1 VTWLDDRLYRQI
13 VAEAPDAVICADRD
27 GVIRLWNRGAEMM
40 FGFAAAEALGR
51 TLDLIIPAK
60 LRERHWQGYR
70 QVMATGRTRYGR
82 ELLAVPGM
90 HRDGRTLSLE
100 FSISLIRDDRG
111 EVLGAAAILRDV
123 TARREKEKE
132 LRRRLAACEAGAAA
146 PKA

>member
-1 VTWLDDRLYRQI
+1 MTSPDDRLYRQI
-13 VAEAPDAVICADRD
+13 VAETPDAVIFADRD

-51 TLDLIIPAK
+51 TLDLIIPPT

-70 QVMATGRTRYGR
+70 QVMVTGRTRYGR

-123 TARREKEKE
+123 TARWEKEKE
-132 LRRRLAACEAGAAA
+132 LRRRLAACEAGGAA
-146 PKA
+146 PQT